1 MSSYH
6 QAIKASPRNTPW
18 IDLRSDTVTTPGPDM
33 RQVMANAEVGDDVY
47 DDDPTVNLLQ
57 DCLAEMLGKEAGLF
71 MASGTMSNLSAML
84 SHCGRG
90 DEIITAKQYHVFSD
104 EAGGAAIVGGIMFET
119 LETSADGA
127 LEPDAIRGAVKPDD
141 IHCPV
146 SRLLCLENTHH
157 GKAIALDRMQAAA
170 DAGRAAGMQVHLDGA
185 RFFNAV
191 KALNI
196 SPADLAG
203 VADTVSI
210 CLSKGLGTP
219 AGSVLVGPQEMINKA
234 KRIRKF
240 LGGGMRQV
248 GVLAAAGLYAL
259 DHHIER
265 LTDDHNRA
273 AELAAY
279 LSAMDGLAIETATN
293 MIFISS
299 QSSQPI
305 DAHHLAKV
313 LADHGVLITPGD
325 ASTRLVMHLEVD
337 DHAMETIKAAFQ
349 DWYESQSGN

>member
-6 QAIKASPRNTPW
+6 QALKAVPRNTPW

-33 RQVMANAEVGDDVY
+33 RQAMANAVVGDDVY

-57 DCLAEMLGKEAGLF
+57 DRMAEMLGKEAGLM
-71 MASGTMSNLSAML
+71 MATGTMSNLCAML
-84 SHCGRG
+84 AHCGRG
-90 DEIITAKQYHVFSD
+90 DEIVTAKQYHVFSD
-104 EAGGAAIVGGIMFET
+104 EAGGAAIVGGIMFEP

-127 LEPDAIRGAVKPDD
+127 LEPDAIRAAVKPDD

-170 DAGRAAGMQVHLDGA
+170 QAGQTAGLRVHLDGA

-191 KALNI
+191 MALNI

-203 VADTVSI
+203 IADTVSI

-219 AGSVLVGPQEMINKA
+219 VGSVLVGPNDVINKA
-234 KRIRKF
+234 KRIRKY

-248 GVLAAAGLYAL
+248 GIFAAAGLYAL
-259 DHHIER
+259 DHHINR
-265 LTDDHNRA
+265 LTEDHDRA
-273 AELAAY
+273 TELATY
-279 LSAMDGLAIETATN
+279 LSAMDGVAVKVATN

-299 QSSQPI
+299 DSSDPL
-305 DAHHLAKV
+305 DAQHLAKV
-313 LADHGVLITPGD
+313 LSDHGVLINPGGKT
-325 ASTRLVMHLEVD
+325 TRLVMHLEVD
-337 DHAMETIKAAFQ
+337 DRAMDTIKEAFQ
-349 DWYESQSGN
+349 DWYER

>member
-1 MSSYH
+1 
-6 QAIKASPRNTPW
+6 
-18 IDLRSDTVTTPGPDM
+18 
-33 RQVMANAEVGDDVY
+33 MANAEVGDDVY

-57 DCLAEMLGKEAGLF
+57 DRLAEMLGKEAGLL

>member
-57 DCLAEMLGKEAGLF
+57 DRLAEMLGKEAGLL

-170 DAGRAAGMQVHLDGA
+170 DVGRAAGMQVHLDGA

-273 AELAAY
+273 AELATY

>member
-1 MSSYH
+1 
-6 QAIKASPRNTPW
+6 
-18 IDLRSDTVTTPGPDM
+18 
-33 RQVMANAEVGDDVY
+33 
-47 DDDPTVNLLQ
+47 
-57 DCLAEMLGKEAGLF
+57 
-71 MASGTMSNLSAML
+71 
-84 SHCGRG
+84 
-90 DEIITAKQYHVFSD
+90 
-104 EAGGAAIVGGIMFET
+104 
-119 LETSADGA
+119 
-127 LEPDAIRGAVKPDD
+127 
-141 IHCPV
+141 
-146 SRLLCLENTHH
+146 
-157 GKAIALDRMQAAA
+157 
-170 DAGRAAGMQVHLDGA
+170 
-185 RFFNAV
+185 
-191 KALNI
+191 
-196 SPADLAG
+196 
-203 VADTVSI
+203 
-210 CLSKGLGTP
+210 
-219 AGSVLVGPQEMINKA
+219 MINKA

>member
-57 DCLAEMLGKEAGLF
+57 DRLAVMLGKEAGLL

-313 LADHGVLITPGD
+313 LEDHGVLITPGD

>member
-57 DCLAEMLGKEAGLF
+57 DRLAEMLGKEAGLL

-157 GKAIALDRMQAAA
+157 GKAIALDRMRAAA

>member
-57 DCLAEMLGKEAGLF
+57 DRLAEMLGKEAGLL

-127 LEPDAIRGAVKPDD
+127 LEPDAIRRAVKPDD

-273 AELAAY
+273 AELATY